1 MKPQKR
7 LLSALLAL
15 ALVWGLIPALPA
27 QAQSMGLVYS
37 QTPSGSVELSLEPVP
52 DSPVI
57 HGVQLE
63 LTLPGGGLEPD
74 KVLLSP
80 ADNEAFSPAFSTL
93 VSQTDTTTTVAL
105 YLVSAYALNT
115 QSSLPLGTLSYQG
128 KGIVPKSARAALL
141 SQDTILNGGT
151 VDMTDIPVGPGQ
163 TSLPFTDVT
172 EDSWY
177 YDAVSYAYTNQLMS
191 GVGNGRFDPDGSTKR
206 GMIVTILYQ
215 MEGKPAVSGDIHFS
229 DVPQGKWYSSA
240 VTWAS
245 QNRIVAG
252 YDDGTFR
259 PDKSISRQE
268 LALILYR
275 YAQFKGYDTS
285 ARGDL
290 EQFPDRGNLAV
301 YAEKGMSWAVG
312 EGLIGGAKGKLLPT
326 SGATRAQLATI
337 LRAFLKDK

>member
-172 EDSWY
+172 GDSWY

-240 VTWAS
+240 VNWAS

-259 PDKSISRQE
+259 PDNSITRGAFAGILDRFLRFQTVSPAEPSSR
-268 LALILYR
+268 AMTPAPGVIWSSSR
-275 YAQFKGYDTS
+275 T
-285 ARGDL
+285 
-290 EQFPDRGNLAV
+290 
-301 YAEKGMSWAVG
+301 
-312 EGLIGGAKGKLLPT
+312 GGTWPC
-326 SGATRAQLATI
+326 TRK
-337 LRAFLKDK
+337 RV